1 MKGLLRRFLPVLAA
15 TAVITTC
22 GTAGADTPAKWDG
35 SYKAFPG
42 PEGISWA
49 YSPKSIRLILEEK
62 TREPQI
68 RAFLRVV
75 AEYPPVTE
83 FREVLI
89 RPETKKYRL
98 LVAEAYDD
106 AGVLRDL

>member
-1 MKGLLRRFLPVLAA
+1 MLCLFPAVLTVLAVMA
-15 TAVITTC
+15 AC
-22 GTAGADTPAKWDG
+22 GTDGADIPAKWDG
-35 SYKAFPG
+35 SYKVFPG

-49 YSPKSIRLILEEK
+49 YSPESIRLVPEGK
-62 TREPQI
+62 TKEPEI